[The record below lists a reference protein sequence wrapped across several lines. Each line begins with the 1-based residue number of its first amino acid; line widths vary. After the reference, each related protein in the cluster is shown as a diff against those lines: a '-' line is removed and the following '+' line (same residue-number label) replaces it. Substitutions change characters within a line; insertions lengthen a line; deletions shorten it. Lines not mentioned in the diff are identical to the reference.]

1 MKENFL
7 QYIADSG
14 KFGSE
19 PNNLA
24 FTETF
29 SIFTSELPEIEE
41 LKKEYEPH
49 VTLTE
54 IVQYYFEDMGESK
67 FQRISQTL
75 AGKFIIEN
83 NLEYY
88 KNIDNLLDI
97 IQENVKYK
105 PMISGC
111 LSC

>member
-1 MKENFL
+1 MKEKFL
-7 QYIADSG
+7 QYIANSG
-14 KFGSE
+14 KFGSD

-29 SIFTSELPEIEE
+29 TIFTSDLSEIEE

-49 VTLTE
+49 VTFTE
-54 IVQYYFEDMGESK
+54 IIQYYFEDMEESK

-75 AGKFIIEN
+75 AEKFIFEN
-83 NLEYY
+83 NLEYH

-97 IQENVKYK
+97 IQENVKYE
-105 PMISGC
+105 PMISAC

>member
-1 MKENFL
+1 MKEKVL

-14 KFGSE
+14 KFGSD

-29 SIFTSELPEIEE
+29 SIFTSELPEIEK

-54 IVQYYFEDMGESK
+54 IVQYYFEDTGESK

-75 AGKFIIEN
+75 AEKFIFEN
-83 NLEYY
+83 NLEYH

-97 IQENVKYK
+97 IQENVKYE

>member
-1 MKENFL
+1 MKEKFL

-14 KFGSE
+14 KFGSD

-29 SIFTSELPEIEE
+29 SIFTSELPQIEE

-54 IVQYYFEDMGESK
+54 IIQYYFEDMEESK

-75 AGKFIIEN
+75 AEKFIIEK
-83 NLEYY
+83 NLEYH

-97 IQENVKYK
+97 IQKNVNYE
-105 PMISGC
+105 PMISTC

>member
-1 MKENFL
+1 MKEKFL
-7 QYIADSG
+7 QYIANSG
-14 KFGSE
+14 EFGSD
-19 PNNLA
+19 PDNLS

-54 IVQYYFEDMGESK
+54 IIQYYFEDMGESK
-67 FQRISQTL
+67 FQRISQNL
-75 AGKFIIEN
+75 AEKFIFEN
-83 NLEYY
+83 NLKYH
-88 KNIDNLLDI
+88 KNIDHLLDI
-97 IQENVKYK
+97 IQENIKYE
-105 PMISGC
+105 PMISSC

>member
-14 KFGSE
+14 KFGSD
-19 PNNLA
+19 PDNLA

-29 SIFTSELPEIEE
+29 SIFTSELPEIEK

-54 IVQYYFEDMGESK
+54 IIQYYFEDMGELK

-75 AGKFIIEN
+75 AENFIIEN
-83 NLEYY
+83 NQEYH

-97 IQENVKYK
+97 IQENVKYE
-105 PMISGC
+105 PIISGC

>member
-1 MKENFL
+1 MKEKFL

-14 KFGSE
+14 KFGSD

-24 FTETF
+24 FTDTF
-29 SIFTSELPEIEE
+29 SLFTSELPDIEE
-41 LKKEYEPH
+41 LTKEYEPH

-54 IVQYYFEDMGESK
+54 IVQYYFEDKGESK

-75 AGKFIIEN
+75 SEKFIFEN
-83 NLEYY
+83 NLEYH

-97 IQENVKYK
+97 IQENVKYE

-111 LSC
+111 LNC

>member
-1 MKENFL
+1 MKEKFL
-7 QYIADSG
+7 KYITDSG
-14 KFGSE
+14 KFGSD
-19 PNNLA
+19 PDNLA

-54 IVQYYFEDMGESK
+54 IVQYYFEDIGKSK

-75 AGKFIIEN
+75 AEKFIIEN
-83 NLEYY
+83 NLEYH

-97 IQENVKYK
+97 IQENVNYK
-105 PMISGC
+105 PMISGY
-111 LSC
+111 LSY

>member
-1 MKENFL
+1 MKEKFL

-14 KFGSE
+14 KFGSD
-19 PNNLA
+19 PNNLR

-29 SIFTSELPEIEE
+29 SIFTSDLPEIEE

-49 VTLTE
+49 VALTE
-54 IVQYYFEDMGESK
+54 IVQYYFEDMGKSK

-75 AGKFIIEN
+75 AEKFIFEN
-83 NLEYY
+83 NLEYH
-88 KNIDNLLDI
+88 KNIDDLLDN
-97 IQENVKYK
+97 IQENVKYE

>member
-1 MKENFL
+1 MKEKFL
-7 QYIADSG
+7 QYIANSV
-14 KFGSE
+14 KFGSD
-19 PNNLA
+19 PDNLK

-54 IVQYYFEDMGESK
+54 IMQYYFEDMGESK

-75 AGKFIIEN
+75 AEKFMIEN
-83 NLEYY
+83 NLEYH
-88 KNIDNLLDI
+88 KNIDDLLDI
-97 IQENVKYK
+97 IQENVKYE
-105 PMISGC
+105 PIISGC

>member
-1 MKENFL
+1 MKEKFL

-14 KFGSE
+14 KFGSN
-19 PNNLA
+19 PNDLA

-29 SIFTSELPEIEE
+29 SIFTSELPEIEK
-41 LKKEYEPH
+41 LKKEYELH
-49 VTLTE
+49 VSLTK
-54 IVQYYFEDMGESK
+54 IIQYYYEDKAESK

-75 AGKFIIEN
+75 AEKFIIEN

-97 IQENVKYK
+97 IQENVKYE

>member
-1 MKENFL
+1 MKEKFL

-14 KFGSE
+14 KFGSD

-29 SIFTSELPEIEE
+29 SIFTSELPEIEK

-54 IVQYYFEDMGESK
+54 IVRYYFEDKGESK
-67 FQRISQTL
+67 FQRISQNL
-75 AGKFIIEN
+75 AEKFMIEN

-88 KNIDNLLDI
+88 KNIDDLLNI
-97 IQENVKYK
+97 IQENVKYE

-111 LSC
+111 LSY

>member
-1 MKENFL
+1 
-7 QYIADSG
+7 
-14 KFGSE
+14 
-19 PNNLA
+19 
-24 FTETF
+24 
-29 SIFTSELPEIEE
+29 
-41 LKKEYEPH
+41 
-49 VTLTE
+49 
-54 IVQYYFEDMGESK
+54 MGESK

-75 AGKFIIEN
+75 AEKFIIEN

-97 IQENVKYK
+97 IQENVKYE